1 MNPTNDSVEQRL
13 KRHAK
18 QDEIAFDERLHQRVM
33 RHVQTNTTMPSAAQ
47 DTEDRRP
54 NRQAMWIGPM
64 LALAALVAVVVGGM
78 WWSVPQRQVGPP
90 LVRALS
96 IPMPDEILLDQA
108 TRLHEQARAKTE
120 EPLAALQGDAVRF
133 TQFLAGQLNVVPS
146 QQ

>member
-1 MNPTNDSVEQRL
+1 
-13 KRHAK
+13 
-18 QDEIAFDERLHQRVM
+18 
-33 RHVQTNTTMPSAAQ
+33 VQTNTTMPSAAQ

-108 TRLHEQARAKTE
+108 ARLHEQARAKTE